1 MSGLVLRAWLRDW
14 RRRPLQRVLTLI
26 GVIIGVAVVLAVDLA
41 NQSAQR
47 AFDRSMDEVAGAAT
61 HQVLGP
67 ASGFDEAFYRDLRMA
82 GWRDAAPIVE
92 GPARLPDGA
101 TIYVLGVDPLAEGP
115 FRGAASDIGDAP
127 VQRLVTEP
135 GTILPPAGWFR
146 ASGEAHEARRVLEA
160 AGGEHEVTLI
170 DRAAERDE
178 GPGEEAGDGA
188 ADDMGASLW
197 VTDIAT
203 AQVLLD
209 RLGRLDRIDLR
220 LADNEVE
227 ALAAALPAE
236 LELVAVESRGQAA
249 RQLAQAFRINLT
261 AMSLLALLIAAFL
274 IYNTQTFA
282 VLRRRE
288 VIASLR
294 LVGVGRRAIFGV
306 VLLEALLVGVI
317 GTVLGA
323 LLGVALAQVLVAQV
337 AQTVTDHFFAVA
349 VTGVTPRPL
358 ALAAVF
364 LLGVG
369 LSLAA
374 ALAPAWE
381 AARAASPAGTGR
393 GGLERRAR
401 GWAAWLAL
409 AAIILLLAGVGM
421 IVTGAGALVGGFVA
435 LFLLIA
441 GFVLLLPWVLA
452 WTLRGLAALVR
463 GVTLPRIAVRS
474 LERSLSRSAP
484 ATSALTLALAA
495 AIGVAVMVG
504 SFRGSV
510 EQWLGQALTSDLY
523 VVPAAPASA
532 RGGARLPEGWTA
544 GLVAQSGAVS
554 VSSGTTQEVV
564 SDRGLVD
571 LYVVRPHGD
580 WLQYLPLLE
589 TAVPREALGARLAA
603 DDAVLVTE
611 PFAAHHDVGLG
622 DRLSL
627 AAAGGRRA
635 FEILGIYRDYGNPQ
649 GTVLMTQAAF
659 ARGGAPPDGVGSFG
673 LRLPE
678 GADAEQAVERLEAWL
693 AEQQRAALVT
703 RPGDI
708 EQESMAIFDRTF
720 AITHLLRVITLVV
733 AFIAILG
740 ALIALQMERA
750 REFATLRS
758 LGLLPGGVRG
768 LVVLQGG
775 VLGVF
780 AALAAIPLGLGM
792 GWLLIEVINREAFG
806 WGMDLR
812 LPWVEVG
819 ETVLLGVGAALLA
832 SVIPAWRMARM
843 RLVPALREVP

>member
-14 RRRPLQRVLTLI
+14 RRRPLQRLLTLV

-41 NQSAQR
+41 NQSAQH

-67 ASGFDEAFYRDLRMA
+67 ASGFDEGFYRDLRMA
-82 GWRDAAPIVE
+82 GWRDTAPIVE
-92 GPARLPDGA
+92 GPARLPDGS

-135 GTILPPAGWFR
+135 GTILPPAGWLR
-146 ASGEAHEARRVLEA
+146 DSGKAHEARLELDA
-160 AGGEHEVTLI
+160 AGGEREVTLI

-178 GPGEEAGDGA
+178 TDAETDDGA
-188 ADDMGASLW
+188 GGSLW

-209 RLGRLDRIDLR
+209 RLGRLDRIDVR
-220 LADNEVE
+220 LADAEVGV
-227 ALAAALPAE
+227 LAEALPAE
-236 LELVAVESRGQAA
+236 LELVPVESRGQAA
-249 RQLAQAFRINLT
+249 RELAQAFRINLT

-288 VIASLR
+288 VIANLR

-317 GTVLGA
+317 GTLLGA

-349 VTGVTPRPL
+349 VTGVMPRPL

-381 AARAASPAGTGR
+381 AARVASPAGTGR

-409 AAIILLLAGVGM
+409 ASIVLLLAGVGL

-452 WTLRGLAALVR
+452 WTLRGLAAGVR
-463 GVTLPRIAVRS
+463 GVTMPRIAVRS

-532 RGGARLPEGWTA
+532 RAGARLPEDWTA
-544 GLVAQSGAVS
+544 DLVARSGAVS
-554 VSSGTTQEVV
+554 VSTGSSQEVV
-564 SDRGLVD
+564 SDHGLVD
-571 LYVVRPHGD
+571 LYVVRPHAD
-580 WLQYLPLLE
+580 WLDYLPLLE
-589 TAVPREALGARLAA
+589 AVAARGTLGDRLAA
-603 DDAVLVTE
+603 EDAVLVTE
-611 PFAAHHDVGLG
+611 PFAAHHDVAPG

-627 AAAGGRRA
+627 VVPGGQRA
-635 FEILGIYRDYGNPQ
+635 FEVLGIYRDYGNPS

-659 ARGGAPPDGVGSFG
+659 ARGGVPPDGVGSFG
-673 LRLPE
+673 LRLPD
-678 GADAEQAVERLEAWL
+678 GADAEQAVEQLEAWL
-693 AEQQRAALVT
+693 ADQDHAALVT

-812 LPWVEVG
+812 LPWIEVG
-819 ETVLLGVGAALLA
+819 ETVLLGIGAALLA